1 MFNFAK
7 FKLLHKK
14 YMADKPLDIL
24 NSAKG
29 KNVTIYLKDE
39 RIITGI
45 LIAFD
50 IHLNIGLED
59 AEIMQDK
66 KKKIVPTLLVRGDNI
81 LYIEGVK

>member
-1 MFNFAK
+1 
-7 FKLLHKK
+7 
-14 YMADKPLDIL
+14 MADKPLDIL
-24 NSAKG
+24 NHAKG

-39 RIITGI
+39 RVVTGI

-59 AEIMQDK
+59 AEITYDK
-66 KKKIVPTLLVRGDNI
+66 KKKAVPMLLVRGDNI